1 MEDPIQLQT
10 ERLILR
16 LPSLADLD
24 GVVGV
29 FNDEE
34 WAKYVRRLFPWP
46 YSRQDGEEFIDGA
59 AQRSSDLGPHL
70 VLELAGKVVGVITL
84 ELRAEDRIAEIGY
97 GLARSVWGKGLAV
110 EAVSAV
116 IDWTF
121 NNYDV
126 VKVFALADSRNDRSI
141 RVLEKLG
148 LQPEG
153 LLRQHRFARDG
164 QTDEVLFGVLKDEW
178 VAAHAAASD

>member
-84 ELRAEDRIAEIGY
+84 ELRGRGSNSRDW
-97 GLARSVWGKGLAV
+97 LRSRA
-110 EAVSAV
+110 
-116 IDWTF
+116 
-121 NNYDV
+121 
-126 VKVFALADSRNDRSI
+126 
-141 RVLEKLG
+141 LG
-148 LQPEG
+148 LGQG
-153 LLRQHRFARDG
+153 FGGRSSQRRHRLDLQQLRCRKSLCACRFA
-164 QTDEVLFGVLKDEW
+164 
-178 VAAHAAASD
+178 